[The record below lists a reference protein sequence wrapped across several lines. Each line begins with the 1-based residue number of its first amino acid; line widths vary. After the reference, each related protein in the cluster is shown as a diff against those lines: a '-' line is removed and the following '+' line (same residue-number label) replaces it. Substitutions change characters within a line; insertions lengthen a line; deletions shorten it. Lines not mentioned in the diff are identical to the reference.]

1 MGHWKLPH
9 TVSEAE
15 TLRDI
20 VSRDLPAYS
29 ASEVLY
35 GILGS
40 DDLFDRISKARKAY
54 PYGDVSSLVVNAV
67 AEIYFTGDYA
77 PEMASEEVVAVLR
90 DIVSSRIGEERDV
103 FHHIAKIRSADEAM
117 DRFAHW
123 LEIRPQDRSNWE
135 VARDPNGYDWV
146 IRNNGGDMFRLS
158 AIDDFVM
165 EIGGFNAEL
174 YIPVFE
180 TALAARH

>member
-1 MGHWKLPH
+1 MGHWKLPN

-20 VSRDLPAYS
+20 VSRDLSAES

-35 GILGS
+35 GLLGS

-54 PYGDVSSLVVNAV
+54 PRWDVGSLVVNAI
-67 AEIYFTGDYA
+67 AEIYFTSDDA
-77 PEMASEEVVAVLR
+77 HRIASADVVTVLR
-90 DIVSSRIGEERDV
+90 DIVDSRLGDKRDMFFVLQKIGN
-103 FHHIAKIRSADEAM
+103 ADEAK
-117 DRFAHW
+117 DRFAYW
-123 LEIRPQDRSNWE
+123 LEIRPQHLSNWE
-135 VARDPNGYDWV
+135 VVRDPNGFDW
-146 IRNNGGDMFRLS
+146 IARNNVGNMFRLS

-165 EIGGFNAEL
+165 EIAECNAEL